1 MTQFLLEGRSR
12 AADATAF
19 ALPELNWMLDCG
31 AIVGEVRPERVFI
44 THTHSDHANRVTHV
58 VSRARPPTI
67 YVPASAAECLEHY
80 VDSHQAMTDN
90 RPVEA
95 VKAAMAAGGKQW
107 TVNRVVQGV
116 REGELL
122 AIKAK
127 GRSFRVRVLPC
138 DHSVECVGY
147 AFYEVKEKL
156 KEKFKG
162 LPGKELGRLR
172 KEGTTLTEESVTPLF
187 AFMGDTT
194 AKAFGVGSERDRGS
208 GEEETPLQFPVVI
221 TECTFLEESEVEN
234 AARTCHTHWSD
245 LEAVIVAHPDTTFV
259 LIHFSLRYK
268 AAFVRQFLADRR
280 AERTRAGE
288 ESPLTNVVLWLPD
301 DPTTERYVEQ

>member
-1 MTQFLLEGRSR
+1 MEGRSR

-67 YVPASAAECLEHY
+67 YVPASAAPFLEHY

-95 VKAAMAAGGKQW
+95 VKAAMAVGGEQW
-107 TVNRVVQGV
+107 TINRVVQGV
-116 REGELL
+116 RPGESLDV
-122 AIKAK
+122 KAK
-127 GRSFRVRVLPC
+127 GRRFRVQVVAC
-138 DHSVECVGY
+138 DHSVDCVGY
-147 AFYEVKEKL
+147 AFFEVKEKL
-156 KEKFKG
+156 KEEFRG
-162 LPGKELGRLR
+162 LPGKELGKLR
-172 KEGTTLTEESVTPLF
+172 KEGTALTEATEIPLF

-194 AKAFGVGSERDRGS
+194 AKAFGVGRECDSGGS
-208 GEEETPLQFPVVI
+208 VPEPLQFPVVI
-221 TECTFLEESEVEN
+221 TECTFLEDSEVDN
-234 AARTCHTHWSD
+234 AARTCHTHWSN
-245 LEAVIVAHPDTTFV
+245 LEGVMAAHPETTFV

-268 AAFVRQFLADRR
+268 APYVRQFLDERR
-280 AERTRAGE
+280 REREKAGE
-288 ESPLTNVVLWLPD
+288 EHPLDNVVLWLPD
-301 DPTTERYVEQ
+301 DAATERFVEH